1 MEEEKSEV
9 KSSLPL
15 LKWVP
20 VFALGKELELTCE
33 AVLAHAIRASSG
45 LVTLGPL
52 FEVFGLMLFPPVSEG
67 FV

>member
-20 VFALGKELELTCE
+20 VFALGREPVFNLRGSLRTLTIG
-33 AVLAHAIRASSG
+33 VSG
-45 LVTLGPL
+45 LVTWRHSLRFLDVIP
-52 FEVFGLMLFPPVSEG
+52 PPVSEG